1 MSDFTLSSL
10 IEARDTFLTGDET
23 PEEIR
28 ALEPA
33 GRERWIK
40 YVLKRTLSH
49 PHNRQLV
56 SEWNLDAGKERFTG
70 PKAPGY
76 YRVMRVI
83 SNIMSRMPTL
93 EPMSYN
99 AEGLPYYWTSS
110 YAPDDAQELRE
121 RIRSRIS
128 SLGYEEVV
136 LPVPKMPKGLTPVQQ
151 HAYRARAANAGGSYT
166 FMYDI
171 GTLLLPVLTLSRG
184 NDETPII
191 TAHDVSKS
199 PTLIRVLSTE
209 PGDTVGYLGTV
220 SALRPD
226 AKDTPRVDE
235 LEEYSVGVTFTV
247 YFASQVDGTLT
258 VSITTGHSLI
268 ALGSIGNRIPA
279 NF

>member
-10 IEARDTFLTGDET
+10 IEARDTLLTGEET
-23 PEEIR
+23 PEELR

-33 GRERWIK
+33 GRERWMK
-40 YVLKRTLSH
+40 YVLKRTLSL
-49 PHNRQLV
+49 PHNRKLV
-56 SEWNLDAGKERFTG
+56 KDWNLDAGKERFVG

-76 YRVMRVI
+76 YRVMRTL
-83 SNIMSRMPTL
+83 SNIMSHMPTL

-110 YAPDDAQELRE
+110 YAPDEAQELRE
-121 RIRSRIS
+121 RIHSRIS

-136 LPVPKMPKGLTPVQQ
+136 QPIPKMPNGLTPVQQ
-151 HAYRARAANAGGSYT
+151 QAYATRTAGAGGSYT
-166 FMYDI
+166 FMYEL

-191 TAHDVSKS
+191 TATDVSKS

-209 PGDTVGYLGTV
+209 PGDTVGYLGAV

-235 LEEYSVGVTFTV
+235 LEEYSVGVTFAV
-247 YFASQVDGTLT
+247 YFAAQTDGTLT

-279 NF
+279 DF